1 MRFRM
6 FHHHPAD
13 HTAFGGAGA
22 GPGAGT
28 RRSPLLNVL
37 LTSGGWREDAWAVA
51 VPHILSSTGINIIQA
66 RSGVEASNV
75 IRSATVHIAI
85 VDLALPLDQ
94 TAIGS
99 EPAGVRVL
107 QLLRRLD
114 APPPTV
120 VVRPPQATR
129 RAAARGLV
137 DALLHGAFSVVD
149 RPCHPE
155 TMLRI
160 MQRIMERHF
169 TQTRQQETQQ

>member
-114 APPPTV
+114 AGQSGAEAIVADHGVETPAPGRGRTSPTRPTRSPP
-120 VVRPPQATR
+120 
-129 RAAARGLV
+129 RAPAGRSPGR
-137 DALLHGAFSVVD
+137 S
-149 RPCHPE
+149 
-155 TMLRI
+155 
-160 MQRIMERHF
+160 
-169 TQTRQQETQQ
+169 